1 MNLRGIKMFDSYKLN
16 MLNKKAASLES
27 KPAEVLKS
35 LNIHNGDIIGDIG
48 TGGGHFTFEF
58 SRKVGKN
65 GRVYAIDTNQK
76 SLAFIDDKSKKEMI
90 NNIKPIL
97 ADQKGFLLPETADM
111 FFLRNVFH
119 HLPEPV
125 EYFKNIKQFLK
136 KDGKVVIMDYNKGY
150 GFIGMFGHYTAEET
164 VIDTMKRA
172 GFDVSEKFDFLSKQ
186 SFIIFKM
193 K

>member
-1 MNLRGIKMFDSYKLN
+1 MFTNLRLN

-27 KPAEVLKS
+27 RPEEVLKN
-35 LNIHNGDIIGDIG
+35 LNIHKGDIIGDVG

-58 SRKVGKN
+58 SKKVGKK
-65 GRVYAIDTNQK
+65 GRVYAIDINQK
-76 SLAFIDDKSKKEMI
+76 SLDFIDDKSKKETI
-90 NNIKPIL
+90 NNIKPVL
-97 ADQKGFLLPETADM
+97 ANEKGFLLPETVDM

-136 KDGKVVIMDYNKGY
+136 KDGKIVIMDYKKEQSS
-150 GFIGMFGHYTAEET
+150 FVGMFGHYTPEKS
-164 VIDTMKRA
+164 VIDTMKKA
-172 GFDVSEKFDFLSKQ
+172 GFDASEKFDFLPKQ
-186 SFIIFKM
+186 SFIIFKIISI

>member
-1 MNLRGIKMFDSYKLN
+1 MFDNYKLN

-27 KPAEVLKS
+27 RPAEVLKS
-35 LNIHNGDIIGDIG
+35 LDIHNGDIIGDIG
-48 TGGGHFTFEF
+48 TGGGYFTFEF

-65 GRVYAIDTNQK
+65 GRVYAIDTSQK
-76 SLAFIDDKSKKEMI
+76 SLAFIEDKSKKEML
-90 NNIKPIL
+90 NNIKPVL
-97 ADQKGFLLPETADM
+97 ASEKGFLLPETTDM

-136 KDGKVVIMDYNKGY
+136 KDGKIVIMDYKKEKSSSFVG
-150 GFIGMFGHYTAEET
+150 IFGHYTPEKT
-164 VIDTMKRA
+164 VIDTLKKA